1 MHLTVVQKDVKMVT
15 GDLPA
20 HRIAQYHAFGK
31 RVNKRMEDVFMDA
44 YREDMETCVMNI
56 VIQNAMKRF
65 AFNTCSRGCV
75 QNWTGHSCNSR
86 CFEMKWPHID

>member
-20 HRIAQYHAFGK
+20 HRIAQCHAFGK

-44 YREDMETCVMNI
+44 YREDMETCALNI

-65 AFNTCSRGCV
+65 AFKTELVREV
-75 QNWTGHSCNSR
+75 VFKTGRVTHVTVGVL
-86 CFEMKWPHID
+86 K

>member
-1 MHLTVVQKDVKMVT
+1 MHRTVVQKGVKMVF

-44 YREDMETCVMNI
+44 YREDMETCAMNI

-65 AFNTCSRGCV
+65 AFKTELVREV
-75 QNWTGHSCNSR
+75 VFKTGRVTHVTVGVL
-86 CFEMKWPHID
+86 K

>member
-1 MHLTVVQKDVKMVT
+1 MHRTVVQKDVEMVT

-44 YREDMETCVMNI
+44 YREDMETCAMNI

-65 AFNTCSRGCV
+65 AFKTELVREV
-75 QNWTGHSCNSR
+75 VFKTGRVTHVTVGVL
-86 CFEMKWPHID
+86 K